1 MLTTLHLKGPYA
13 IPKVLQGGPPPKK
26 APEGDTEGA
35 MAAREL
41 VKQLFEA
48 ALEGNIQQLQAIAPR
63 VSPEGLSSVKDG
75 NGRNALHFAA
85 QGGQVDMAEHL
96 LESEGISVNSQDDQ
110 GGFSKSLNFLE
121 SVL

>member
-1 MLTTLHLKGPYA
+1 
-13 IPKVLQGGPPPKK
+13 
-26 APEGDTEGA
+26 

-48 ALEGNIQQLQAIAPR
+48 AIEGNTQQLQAIAPR
-63 VSPEGLSSVKDG
+63 VSPEGLSRVKDG

-85 QGGQVDMAEHL
+85 QGGQVEMAEHL

-110 GGFSKSLNFLE
+110 GWDFGSLRTFKVGLAGVC
-121 SVL
+121 SCTRRPVSSCHGTGSGIIPQGLFCLWSS